1 MTAPTTPLVS
11 EATTTM
17 TEGLTLAE
25 FEPLLHSVL
34 DVAYRTAY
42 HLASNSA
49 DAEDVVQEAALNAC
63 RHRGSF
69 QRGSNFKAW
78 FLRIVTNGFYSRCRK
93 ASAVHETVS
102 LDDATTPRPASLMA
116 SLRTSDGADS
126 AEALLA
132 RLDLESI
139 NRAIAMLPTE
149 YRAVTA
155 LYLVDDMA
163 YQEIAAVLEIPVG
176 TVRSR
181 LHRGRR
187 LLQRELWQL
196 AVDRGLVSQQH

>member
-1 MTAPTTPLVS
+1 MTTPTTPMVS
-11 EATTTM
+11 EATAAM

-78 FLRIVTNGFYSRCRK
+78 FLRIVANVFYSRCRK
-93 ASAVHETVS
+93 ASVVHESVS
-102 LDDATTPRPASLMA
+102 LDEAMTPRGASLA
-116 SLRTSDGADS
+116 AITPVAPGANP

-139 NRAIAMLPTE
+139 NRAIAELPTE

-155 LYLVDDMA
+155 LYLVDDLA
-163 YQEIAAVLEIPVG
+163 YQDIAAVLEIPVG

-196 AVDRGLVSQQH
+196 AADRGMVSGGH